1 MNTNNIT
8 FDLNK
13 KREIKFTVKD
23 NKELIEVVIEK
34 DAEDENAKSEY
45 IEDHLTYG
53 IRETKITVYPA
64 DESKNKH
71 VAILIIPGGGF
82 SKESLYYEGELVA
95 KWLATEGIT
104 GIVYKYRLPK
114 GRNMLPLSD
123 LQLTMEFIR
132 KHANELSI
140 KDDTLGVW
148 GFSCG
153 GHTAA
158 SLATHFTTAS
168 KPDFEILFYPVIS
181 MEFAF
186 THLDTRK
193 NLMGD
198 IPTEDDIRFL
208 SCDEQVKKD
217 TPPTLL
223 ILSDDDSRVSP
234 LNSIRYYMALKKK
247 EISAS
252 MHIFSSGS
260 HGWGFKTE
268 FQYHDIMK
276 EIVLKWLE
284 QEIIE

>member
-1 MNTNNIT
+1 MDTNNTN

-23 NKELIEVVIEK
+23 NRELIEVVIEQ
-34 DAEDENAKSEY
+34 DQTANTTEY

-53 IRETKITVYPA
+53 ITETKITVYPA
-64 DESKNKH
+64 DATKNKQ

-82 SKESLYYEGELVA
+82 SKESLFFEGELAA
-95 KWLATEGIT
+95 KWLASEGIT

-114 GRNMLPLSD
+114 GRSNLPLAD
-123 LQLTMEFIR
+123 LQLTMEFM
-132 KHANELSI
+132 KLHAKELGI
-140 KDDTLGVW
+140 KDYTLGVW

-158 SLATHFTTAS
+158 SLATHFTKDS

-181 MEFAF
+181 METAF
-186 THLDTRK
+186 THIDTRK

-198 IPTEDDIRFL
+198 IPTEDEIRFL

-217 TPPTLL
+217 TPPTL
-223 ILSDDDSRVSP
+223 IVLSDDDSRVTP
-234 LNSIRYYMALKKK
+234 MNSIRYYTALKKK

-252 MHIFSSGS
+252 LHIFSSGS
-260 HGWGFKTE
+260 HGWGFKPE

-276 EIVLKWLE
+276 DLVIRWID
-284 QEIIE
+284 QEVIE